1 MAEHTPL
8 VLLLENS
15 VLLSFG
21 CYKNDKNSLKI
32 AFTILHQN
40 RWYEE
45 LDMPASQ
52 FKVWISKLIVKY
64 QKMNE
69 VDLYKHFKYNSELI
83 KRDIAS
89 HYYVEY
95 TKFLESIVALDG
107 KDLDNQFITY
117 HYEIFPF
124 VKVKNETPMLGL
136 SYEVFF
142 EYIEALIIYA
152 ASDNADFNLHQNET
166 MMIMNE
172 IKSYIRYRPVPDAI
186 PSDMFFAILEVAK
199 AKSKNHITTRFEGI
213 VKSNLKRMNDEQDAY
228 FLEKLKELQQSDG
241 KYSTQEKLFDAI
253 IETGK
258 AKVAPFEAK
267 EKQAKVL
274 LDTLLLMT
282 NPFRSY
288 NDARPEFKALI
299 PQRPEEASRFLWKS
313 IAGRMLG
320 IYGQHHVM
328 EINKKNLYYLF
339 TLKELSMDIF
349 DYLVAL
355 IEVIPFAGVINWD
368 RDTEEKFMMIL
379 LSIYRYYELKQ

>member
-15 VLLSFG
+15 VLLSYG
-21 CYKNDKNSLKI
+21 CYKKDKNSLKV

-45 LDMPASQ
+45 LNMPAEQ
-52 FKVWISKLIVKY
+52 FKIWLSKLIVKY
-64 QKMNE
+64 QKMDE
-69 VDLYKHFKYNSELI
+69 VDLYRHFKYNSELI

-107 KDLDNQFITY
+107 KDLENQFIMY

-124 VKVKNETPMLGL
+124 IKVRNQTPMLGL

-152 ASDNADFNLHQNET
+152 ASDNSDFNLHQNET
-166 MMIMNE
+166 MLIMNE

-213 VKSNLKRMNDEQDAY
+213 VKSNLKRMNDEQDLY
-228 FLEKLKELQQSDG
+228 FLDKLK
-241 KYSTQEKLFDAI
+241 
-253 IETGK
+253 
-258 AKVAPFEAK
+258 
-267 EKQAKVL
+267 
-274 LDTLLLMT
+274 
-282 NPFRSY
+282 
-288 NDARPEFKALI
+288 
-299 PQRPEEASRFLWKS
+299 
-313 IAGRMLG
+313 
-320 IYGQHHVM
+320 
-328 EINKKNLYYLF
+328 
-339 TLKELSMDIF
+339 
-349 DYLVAL
+349 
-355 IEVIPFAGVINWD
+355 
-368 RDTEEKFMMIL
+368 
-379 LSIYRYYELKQ
+379 